1 VRLLIVSDIHANL
14 EALQACLDAAP
25 EFDRVVNLGD
35 VVGYGAS
42 PNEVSQICREMGWL
56 TVRGNHDKVCTGVET
71 ADSFNPI
78 AAMAAVWTKQALAPA
93 NFQWLHDLP
102 GGPLRSPELS
112 GVQFVHGSP
121 LHEDQYLVS
130 LPDATN
136 ALLLS
141 TVPVTFF
148 GHSHI
153 QGAFYVNTD
162 EGPWE
167 LRPGGRTGD
176 KHERNTIYLLADSRY
191 LINPG
196 SVGQP
201 RDGDWRAGFA
211 IYDSARHTV
220 TFHRV
225 PYDVKLTQQRIRD
238 ARLPERLAL
247 RLAEGH

>member
-1 VRLLIVSDIHANL
+1 VRLLILSDIHSNL

-42 PNEVSQICREMGWL
+42 PNEVTQACREMAWV
-56 TVRGNHDKVCTGVET
+56 TVRGNHDKVCTGLET
-71 ADSFNPI
+71 AESFNLI
-78 AAMAAVWTKQALAPA
+78 AAMAAMWTKQALAPA

-102 GGPLRSPELS
+102 GGPLRSAELN

-121 LHEDQYLVS
+121 LDEDHYMVS
-130 LPDATN
+130 MPDAAE
-136 ALLLS
+136 ALTLA

-153 QGAFYVNTD
+153 QGAFYVNTE

-167 LRPGGRTGD
+167 LRPGARTED
-176 KHERNTIYLLADSRY
+176 KHEKHTIYLLADSRY

-196 SVGQP
+196 SIGQP

-211 IYDSARHTV
+211 IYDSERHTV

-225 PYDVKLTQQRIRD
+225 PYDVQLAQQRIRD
-238 ARLPERLAL
+238 AHLPERLAL
-247 RLAEGH
+247 RLAEGR

>member
-42 PNEVSQICREMGWL
+42 PNEVTQTCREMAWL
-56 TVRGNHDKVCTGVET
+56 AVRGNHDKVCTGLET
-71 ADSFNPI
+71 SDSFNPI
-78 AAMAAVWTKQALAPA
+78 AAMAALWTKQVLAPA

-102 GGPLRSPELS
+102 GGPLRSPELN

-121 LHEDQYLVS
+121 LDEDQYMVS
-130 LPDATN
+130 MQDASE
-136 ALLLS
+136 ALTLTS
-141 TVPVTFF
+141 IPVTFF

-153 QGAFYVNTD
+153 QGAFYVNTE

-167 LRPGGRTGD
+167 LRPGARTGD
-176 KHERNTIYLLADSRY
+176 KHEKHTIYLLADSRY

-211 IYDSARHTV
+211 IYDSERHTV
-220 TFHRV
+220 AFHRV

-238 ARLPERLAL
+238 AHLPERLAM
-247 RLAEGH
+247 RLAEGR